1 MLKLPQRNAEE
12 NQMSNF
18 ENKPYRILAVD
29 DELTILGLYEQILS
43 PHFVKNGDES
53 KQNDRP
59 KTPFLTTPNFEV
71 TCCNQGDQAV
81 EAVKLS
87 LKEGHPFALAFVD
100 LNMPPGPDGNWTA
113 ARIHKLDPGINI
125 ILVTG
130 YAATDS
136 DAIKFES
143 DFADKLLYLQKPFHR
158 QEIIQFATALGNKWQ
173 AERELR
179 KLHGEMESLVEQR
192 TEELVTANK
201 QLQVEVENRRTAQK
215 ALHMSE
221 MNFRNMIN
229 NNADGIIIFD
239 QNSIVRFMNPAS
251 ENIFGIRAEQ
261 LVGQTFDHLVA
272 PGKPIELDLI
282 SGDGTSATAEMRV
295 METEWEGEKTFL
307 ASLRDITE
315 RKLMSQGLQ
324 NNLDDLKQAVN
335 GTIKA
340 IALTVEM
347 RDPYTSGHQHR
358 VASLTRAIAAEID
371 ISSDQAE
378 GVFMA
383 AAIHDIG
390 KISLPAE
397 ILSKPV
403 KLSDIEMQMIQAHS
417 QVGYDILKGIDFPW
431 PIADIVLQHH
441 ERMDGSG
448 YPNKLSGNDILLEAR
463 IVGVADVVETM
474 ASHRP
479 YRPSIGLDK
488 ALEEITQNKTVL
500 YDPQVV
506 DACIALFTQKGF
518 ELPSL

>member
-1 MLKLPQRNAEE
+1 
-12 NQMSNF
+12 
-18 ENKPYRILAVD
+18 
-29 DELTILGLYEQILS
+29 
-43 PHFVKNGDES
+43 
-53 KQNDRP
+53 
-59 KTPFLTTPNFEV
+59 
-71 TCCNQGDQAV
+71 
-81 EAVKLS
+81 
-87 LKEGHPFALAFVD
+87 
-100 LNMPPGPDGNWTA
+100 
-113 ARIHKLDPGINI
+113 
-125 ILVTG
+125 
-130 YAATDS
+130 
-136 DAIKFES
+136 
-143 DFADKLLYLQKPFHR
+143 
-158 QEIIQFATALGNKWQ
+158 
-173 AERELR
+173 
-179 KLHGEMESLVEQR
+179 
-192 TEELVTANK
+192 
-201 QLQVEVENRRTAQK
+201 
-215 ALHMSE
+215 
-221 MNFRNMIN
+221 
-229 NNADGIIIFD
+229 
-239 QNSIVRFMNPAS
+239 
-251 ENIFGIRAEQ
+251 
-261 LVGQTFDHLVA
+261 
-272 PGKPIELDLI
+272 
-282 SGDGTSATAEMRV
+282 MRV

-324 NNLDDLKQAVN
+324 DNLDDLKQAVN

>member
-1 MLKLPQRNAEE
+1 
-12 NQMSNF
+12 
-18 ENKPYRILAVD
+18 
-29 DELTILGLYEQILS
+29 
-43 PHFVKNGDES
+43 
-53 KQNDRP
+53 
-59 KTPFLTTPNFEV
+59 
-71 TCCNQGDQAV
+71 
-81 EAVKLS
+81 
-87 LKEGHPFALAFVD
+87 
-100 LNMPPGPDGNWTA
+100 
-113 ARIHKLDPGINI
+113 
-125 ILVTG
+125 
-130 YAATDS
+130 
-136 DAIKFES
+136 
-143 DFADKLLYLQKPFHR
+143 
-158 QEIIQFATALGNKWQ
+158 
-173 AERELR
+173 
-179 KLHGEMESLVEQR
+179 
-192 TEELVTANK
+192 
-201 QLQVEVENRRTAQK
+201 
-215 ALHMSE
+215 
-221 MNFRNMIN
+221 
-229 NNADGIIIFD
+229 
-239 QNSIVRFMNPAS
+239 MNPAS
-251 ENIFGIRAEQ
+251 ENIFGIRAGQ
-261 LVGQTFDHLVA
+261 LVGQTFDHLVT

-295 METEWEGEKTFL
+295 METEWEGEKTYL

-324 NNLDDLKQAVN
+324 DNLNDLKQAVN
-335 GTIKA
+335 GTIQA

-488 ALEEITQNKTVL
+488 ALEEIAQNKTVL

-506 DACIALFTQKGF
+506 DACLSLFSDKGY
-518 ELPSL
+518 ELPAL

>member
-1 MLKLPQRNAEE
+1 
-12 NQMSNF
+12 MSNF
-18 ENKPYRILAVD
+18 EQKPYRILAVD

-43 PHFVKNGDES
+43 PHYVKNDDVS
-53 KQNDRP
+53 KQNDGS
-59 KTPFLTTPNFEV
+59 KQPFLTAPNFEV

-87 LKEGHPFALAFVD
+87 LKEGHPFAVAFLD

-113 ARIHKLDPGINI
+113 EQIHKWDPGINI

-130 YAATDS
+130 YSATGS
-136 DAIKFES
+136 GEVGTGPIFS
-143 DFADKLLYLQKPFHR
+143 DKLLYLQKPFHR

-179 KLHGEMESLVEQR
+179 KLHSEMESLVERR
-192 TEELVTANK
+192 TAELVKANK
-201 QLQVEVENRRTAQK
+201 QLRVEVENRRMAQK

-239 QNSIVRFMNPAS
+239 KNSIVRFMNPAS

-261 LVGQTFDHLVA
+261 LVGQTFDHLIA

-282 SGDGTSATAEMRV
+282 SGDGNSATAEMRV
-295 METEWEGEKTFL
+295 METEWEGEKTYL

-315 RKLMSQGLQ
+315 RKLMQQELQ

-335 GTIKA
+335 GTITA
-340 IALTVEM
+340 IAATVEM

-358 VASLTRAIAAEID
+358 VASLARAIAGEIE

-378 GVFMA
+378 GVYMA

-397 ILSKPV
+397 ILSKPG
-403 KLSDIEMQMIQAHS
+403 KLSDIEIQMIQAHS
-417 QVGYDILKGIDFPW
+417 RVGYDILKNIDFPW
-431 PIADIVLQHH
+431 PIAEIVLQHH

-448 YPNKLSGNDILLEAR
+448 YPNKLAGDEIRLEAR

-488 ALEEITQNKTVL
+488 ALEEISHNKTVL
-500 YDPQVV
+500 YDPRVV
-506 DACIALFTQKGF
+506 DACLRLFSEKGY

>member
-1 MLKLPQRNAEE
+1 
-12 NQMSNF
+12 MSNF
-18 ENKPYRILAVD
+18 EPKPFRILAVD
-29 DELTILGLYEQILS
+29 DELTILGLYEQILC
-43 PHFVKNGDES
+43 PHPVNKDNAS
-53 KQNDRP
+53 KQSNP
-59 KTPFLTTPNFEV
+59 SNQPFLTTPNFKV

-81 EAVKLS
+81 EAVRLS
-87 LKEGHPFALAFVD
+87 LKEGYPYALAFLD

-113 ARIHKLDPGINI
+113 EQIHKLDPGVNI

-130 YAATDS
+130 YSATDAEEVDLQLNFS
-136 DAIKFES
+136 
-143 DFADKLLYLQKPFHR
+143 DKLLYLQKPFHR

-173 AERELR
+173 AEKELR
-179 KLHGEMESLVEQR
+179 NLHSEMESLVEQR
-192 TEELVTANK
+192 TEELVKANK
-201 QLQVEVENRRTAQK
+201 QLQIEVENRRTAQK
-215 ALHMSE
+215 ALYMSE

-239 QNSIVRFMNPAS
+239 KNSIVRFMNPAS

-261 LVGQTFDHLVA
+261 LVGQTFDHLIA
-272 PGKPIELDLI
+272 PGNPIELDLI
-282 SGDGTSATAEMRV
+282 SGDGNSATAEMRI
-295 METEWEGEKTFL
+295 METEWEGEKTYL
-307 ASLRDITE
+307 ASLRDITD
-315 RKLMSQGLQ
+315 RKLMQLELQ
-324 NNLDDLKQAVN
+324 DNLNDLKQAVN
-335 GTIKA
+335 GTITA
-340 IALTVEM
+340 IAATVEM

-358 VASLTRAIAAEID
+358 VASLARAIAGEID

-378 GVFMA
+378 GVYMA

-403 KLSDIEMQMIQAHS
+403 KLSDIEIQMIQAHS
-417 QVGYDILKGIDFPW
+417 QVGYDILKNIDFPW
-431 PIADIVLQHH
+431 PIAQIVLQHH

-448 YPNKLSGNDILLEAR
+448 YPHKLAGDEILLEAR

-488 ALEEITQNKTVL
+488 ALEEIAHNKTVL
-500 YDPQVV
+500 YDRQVV
-506 DACIALFTQKGF
+506 DACLSLFSEKGY

>member
-1 MLKLPQRNAEE
+1 
-12 NQMSNF
+12 MSQF
-18 ENKPYRILAVD
+18 EKTPYRILAVD

-43 PHFVKNGDES
+43 PHLVRNDGSLTQNGAA
-53 KQNDRP
+53 KQALMSVP
-59 KTPFLTTPNFEV
+59 TFEV
-71 TCCNQGDQAV
+71 TCCNQGDQAI

-87 LKEGHPFALAFVD
+87 LKEGNPFAVAFLD

-113 ARIHKLDPGINI
+113 AKIQELDPGINI

-130 YAATDS
+130 YSNTDLGE
-136 DAIKFES
+136 FNLES
-143 DFADKLLYLQKPFHR
+143 DFSHKILYLQKPFHR
-158 QEIIQFATALGNKWQ
+158 QEIIQFATALGNKWD
-173 AERELR
+173 AEKELR
-179 KLHGEMESLVEQR
+179 MLHSEMESLVE
-192 TEELVTANK
+192 
-201 QLQVEVENRRTAQK
+201 RRTAELLKANQQLKIEIDSRRKAQK

-239 QNSIVRFMNPAS
+239 NNSIVRFMNPAS

-261 LVGQTFDHLVA
+261 LVGQTFDHLVTL
-272 PGKPIELDLI
+272 GKPIELDLI
-282 SGDGTSATAEMRV
+282 SGDGTSSTAEMRV
-295 METEWEGEKTFL
+295 METEWEGEKTYL

-315 RKLMSQGLQ
+315 RKLMSQELQ
-324 NNLDDLKQAVN
+324 NNLDDLKRAVN
-335 GTIKA
+335 GTIRA

-378 GVFMA
+378 GVYMA

-403 KLSDIEMQMIQAHS
+403 KLSDIEVQMIQAHS
-417 QVGYDILKGIDFPW
+417 QVGFDILKGIDFPW

-488 ALEEITQNKTVL
+488 ALEEIAQNKTVL

-506 DACIALFTQKGF
+506 DACLTLFTEKGF

>member
-1 MLKLPQRNAEE
+1 
-12 NQMSNF
+12 MSTF
-18 ENKPYRILAVD
+18 EKKPYRILAVD

-43 PHFVKNGDES
+43 PHYVKDDDES
-53 KQNDRP
+53 KRSNQT
-59 KTPFLTTPNFEV
+59 KKPFLTAPNFEV
-71 TCCNQGDQAV
+71 TCCNQGEQAV

-87 LKEGHPFALAFVD
+87 LKEGNPFALAFVD

-113 ARIHKLDPGINI
+113 AQIHKLDPGINI

-130 YAATDS
+130 YANTETDE
-136 DAIKFES
+136 IKFES
-143 DFADKLLYLQKPFHR
+143 NFADKLLYLQKPFHR

-192 TEELVTANK
+192 TTELVTANK
-201 QLQVEVENRRTAQK
+201 QLQVEVENRRLAQK

-261 LVGQTFDHLVA
+261 LVGQTFDHLVT

-282 SGDGTSATAEMRV
+282 SGDGNSATAEMRV
-295 METEWEGEKTFL
+295 METEWEGEKTYL

-315 RKLMSQGLQ
+315 RKLMQQELQ
-324 NNLDDLKQAVN
+324 DNLDDLKQAVN

-340 IALTVEM
+340 IAATVEM

-358 VASLTRAIAAEID
+358 VASLARAIAGEID

-378 GVFMA
+378 GVYMA

-403 KLSDIEMQMIQAHS
+403 KLTDIEVQMIQAHS
-417 QVGYDILKGIDFPW
+417 QVGYDILKNIDFPW
-431 PIADIVLQHH
+431 PIAEIVLQHH

-448 YPNKLSGNDILLEAR
+448 YPNNLAGDEILFEAR

-488 ALEEITQNKTVL
+488 ALEEISHNKTVL

-506 DACIALFTQKGF
+506 DACLSLFSDKGY